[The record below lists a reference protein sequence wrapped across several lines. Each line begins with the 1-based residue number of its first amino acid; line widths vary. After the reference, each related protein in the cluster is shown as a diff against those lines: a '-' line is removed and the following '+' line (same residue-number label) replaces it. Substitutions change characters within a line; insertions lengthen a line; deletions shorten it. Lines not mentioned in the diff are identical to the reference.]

1 MKVGT
6 PPFCRKTNSSGQWQ
20 QRQQRR
26 RSQLDRRLAGN
37 SAPNMACETNPSG
50 CTGVKFGSRHSSK
63 TKQFGQRI
71 QPAGHRQK
79 DESLD
84 IQAPAKRAHGRSE
97 QNASVI
103 NIYIM
108 CIYIYILRSASR
120 RSVVRVYKNV
130 SLVQCLGMGLK
141 PGVGWKQLRTRI
153 NLGTLVRSPLEQ
165 VRYRATKGY
174 FRNERSSRGNSKKAY
189 LILAP
194 AISLRD
200 GGAKCF
206 FAAHSRVSRF
216 FSFTSSPL
224 RGAACPGVANKPI
237 CPNCTHRCQ
246 I

>member
-84 IQAPAKRAHGRSE
+84 IQAPAKHAHGRSE

-141 PGVGWKQLRTRI
+141 PGVG
-153 NLGTLVRSPLEQ
+153 
-165 VRYRATKGY
+165 
-174 FRNERSSRGNSKKAY
+174 
-189 LILAP
+189 
-194 AISLRD
+194 
-200 GGAKCF
+200 
-206 FAAHSRVSRF
+206 
-216 FSFTSSPL
+216 
-224 RGAACPGVANKPI
+224 
-237 CPNCTHRCQ
+237 
-246 I
+246 